1 MQVEITNGD
10 IVVDAALLGE
20 LLDVA
25 AADVQPLL
33 QTKAITSI
41 CEKGMEDNAGEYRLS
56 FFYRNRR
63 VRLNVDANGNV
74 LRRSVID
81 FGEHPMP
88 RSLHSGR
95 A

>member
-20 LLDVA
+20 LLDI
-25 AADVQPLL
+25 QPAEIPGLMRAH
-33 QTKAITSI
+33 AITSI
-41 CEKGMEDNAGEYRLS
+41 CEKGVGVHEGEYRLT

-63 VRLNVDANGNV
+63 LQLGVDATGRV
-74 LRRSVID
+74 LRRSLID
-81 FGEHPMP
+81 FGERPLP
-88 RSLHSGR
+88 RSVHTAR